1 MGKYIVEDLLLLT
14 ITEYLQMAA
23 EGEWGCEGEAAA
35 HEREK
40 KLKMRHVEGENR
52 LRRALTSSD
61 RYGFVLRDSDACN
74 IHACCLWLI
83 RLKLVHAPQI

>member
-1 MGKYIVEDLLLLT
+1 
-14 ITEYLQMAA
+14 MAA

-35 HEREK
+35 HEHEK

-61 RYGFVLRDSDACN
+61 RYEFVFRFRCLQHLCMLSLVNSIETCACTAN
-74 IHACCLWLI
+74 IA
-83 RLKLVHAPQI
+83 